1 MYLIRIF
8 FFQNIFIIFFSAAKE
23 SKERKISEESE
34 TKPQRQSINDDY
46 EETNSESSDD
56 EDPPHT
62 DISET
67 DALKNTEE
75 DIEMFKRQLGV
86 IDKAVSHTAEKIDRI
101 QEALDKVLENLKL
114 GIPIDPLY
122 NELKELNE
130 MGSKESVANP
140 VEGTQRKNSHEI
152 FGRDKLLEVLKS
164 MRIENLKNP
173 PRLTVG
179 MIGYPNVGKSSS
191 VNVLMQTKKVIL
203 FSVCLRKNLCFCY
216 FYLQLEL

>member
-34 TKPQRQSINDDY
+34 TKPQRQSISDDY
-46 EETNSESSDD
+46 EETNSESSVD

-62 DISET
+62 DISEI

-75 DIEMFKRQLGV
+75 DIELFKRQLGV
-86 IDKAVSHTAEKIDRI
+86 IDKAVSDTAEKIDRI

-114 GIPIDPLY
+114 GISIDPLY
-122 NELKELNE
+122 NELKELDE
-130 MGSKESVANP
+130 MGSKGVANP

-164 MRIENLKNP
+164 MPIENLKNP

-203 FSVCLRKNLCFCY
+203 FFVCLIIKKCCFCY
-216 FYLQLEL
+216 FYLQIEL